1 MATDRTIHY
10 QVVSAQL
17 GSTQATDA
25 EGCADDLDCRTIRIL
40 KTGTENAATNVAE
53 TIGGTVFRA
62 AKVKAVK
69 LLTGTN
75 VAGDNTDY
83 LVITVS
89 KRTGATKTTIA
100 TCNTHL
106 GAQGDITQF
115 VPESFSLVAAAQN
128 LAVNDVITYEIT
140 KAASGKQLAALSEI
154 AVDIQEV

>member
-1 MATDRTIHY
+1 MATDRTIHF
-10 QVVSAQL
+10 QVAAAQL
-17 GSTQATDA
+17 GSTQATDP
-25 EGCADDLDCRTIRIL
+25 EGCAEDLDCRTIRIQ

-53 TIGGTVFRA
+53 TIGGTVLRA
-62 AKVKAVK
+62 AKIKAVK

-89 KRTGATKTTIA
+89 KRTGATKTTVA

-106 GAQGDITQF
+106 GAQGNITQF

-128 LAVNDVITYEIT
+128 LAIDDVLTFEIT
-140 KAASGKQLAALSEI
+140 KAASGKALAVSEI